1 MRNRTSAFWIAS
13 FISPLAR
20 KATKPALSQC
30 ADLISERDSAWVGL
44 CVQREDS
51 IERRMLEAAPKMP
64 VLIVESHLTSELGQ
78 GIVFRAGRLALA
90 SDLCV
95 VGISFGKSL
104 QAGVLCFVIKTEKL
118 SFSLS
123 GRGLQFFSIFHSSRS
138 VESAAF
144 CTETSLFLAEQKKGA
159 VPLFVGIMRFF
170 HSEIGRAH
178 V

>member
-1 MRNRTSAFWIAS
+1 M
-13 FISPLAR
+13 
-20 KATKPALSQC
+20 
-30 ADLISERDSAWVGL
+30 
-44 CVQREDS
+44 QREDS
-51 IERRMLEAAPKMP
+51 IERCMLAAAPKMP
-64 VLIVESHLTSELGQ
+64 VLIVGEPHLTSELEQ
-78 GIVFRAGRLALA
+78 GIVFRAGRLALT

-104 QAGVLCFVIKTEKL
+104 QAGVLCFVIKTAKL

-123 GRGLQFFSIFHSSRS
+123 GRELQFFSIFHPSRS

-170 HSEIGRAH
+170 HSGIRADSS
-178 V
+178 

>member
-44 CVQREDS
+44 CVQRENS
-51 IERRMLEAAPKMP
+51 IERRMLAAAPKMP
-64 VLIVESHLTSELGQ
+64 VLNVEPHLTSELEQ

-95 VGISFGKSL
+95 AGISFGKSL
-104 QAGVLCFVIKTEKL
+104 WAGVLCFREKDGEAIFQ
-118 SFSLS
+118 SF
-123 GRGLQFFSIFHSSRS
+123 GQRVTIFFNFSSFKERRERS
-138 VESAAF
+138 FLDGDIAF
-144 CTETSLFLAEQKKGA
+144 SCGAEKGCRT
-159 VPLFVGIMRFF
+159 PSSWLI
-170 HSEIGRAH
+170 
-178 V
+178 

>member
-51 IERRMLEAAPKMP
+51 IERRMLAAAPKMP
-64 VLIVESHLTSELGQ
+64 VLNVEPHLTSELEQ
-78 GIVFRAGRLALA
+78 GIVFRAGRLASA

-95 VGISFGKSL
+95 AGISFGKSL
-104 QAGVLCFVIKTEKL
+104 RAGVLCFREKNGEAIFQ
-118 SFSLS
+118 SFGQRAIILFNFPSFKE
-123 GRGLQFFSIFHSSRS
+123 RRERS
-138 VESAAF
+138 F
-144 CTETSLFLAEQKKGA
+144 WTETSLFCGAEKGR
-159 VPLFVGIMRFF
+159 PTPSSWLI
-170 HSEIGRAH
+170 
-178 V
+178 